1 MQQSRFTNIR
11 LLIQG
16 ATALF
21 DEGKISIDEFGRL
34 IDDVENDYNRIVADM
49 QTTEMSELL
58 LNYVHQTSNNR

>member
-1 MQQSRFTNIR
+1 MQQTRFTNIR

-49 QTTEMSELL
+49 QTKEMSELL
-58 LNYVHQTSNNR
+58 LSYVHQSKQR

>member
-16 ATALF
+16 ATSLF

-49 QTTEMSELL
+49 QTKEMSELL
-58 LNYVHQTSNNR
+58 LSYVHQSK

>member
-21 DEGKISIDEFGRL
+21 DEGQISIDEFGRL

-49 QTTEMSELL
+49 QTKEMSELL
-58 LNYVHQTSNNR
+58 LSYVHQSNNR

>member
-21 DEGKISIDEFGRL
+21 DEGKISVDEFGRL

-49 QTTEMSELL
+49 QTKEMSELL
-58 LNYVHQTSNNR
+58 LSYVHQTNNR